1 MSSHPKI
8 AFAASTR
15 LEKAAQIL
23 ERLQQN
29 YSHVPIEDADVVVAL
44 GGDGFMLRTL
54 HGIIDR
60 QLPVY
65 GMNAGSL
72 GFLMNEF
79 HENDL
84 VARIEQAEE
93 VELHPL
99 HMTATTV
106 DGTVEKALAINE
118 VSLLRQTYQA
128 AKIRVLIDGKV
139 RLDELICDGALVATP
154 AGSSA
159 YNLSVHGPIIPINAD
174 MLCLTPI
181 SAFRPRRWRGALL
194 PHDAK
199 ITFEVLYPADRPVSA
214 TADNFEVRDVAQ
226 VEIEEVRDISLRLL
240 FDAGHNL
247 ADRIIAEQFAD

>member
-1 MSSHPKI
+1 M
-8 AFAASTR
+8 
-15 LEKAAQIL
+15 
-23 ERLQQN
+23 
-29 YSHVPIEDADVVVAL
+29 VAL

-54 HGIIDR
+54 HQMIDH
-60 QLPVY
+60 QVPVY

-72 GFLMNEF
+72 GFLMNEYR
-79 HENDL
+79 ENDL
-84 VARIEQAEE
+84 IARIEQAEE

-99 HMTATTV
+99 RMVATTV
-106 DGTVEKALAINE
+106 DGTVEEALAINE

-139 RLDELICDGALVATP
+139 RLNELVCDGALVATP

-159 YNLSVHGPIIPINAD
+159 YNLSVHGPIIPIEAD
-174 MLCLTPI
+174 ILCLTPI

-199 ITFEVLYPADRPVSA
+199 ITFEVLHAADRPVSA
-214 TADNFEVRDVAQ
+214 TADNFEVRDVAR
-226 VEIEEVRDISLRLL
+226 VEIEEDRDVSLRLL

-247 ADRIIAEQFAD
+247 ADRILTEQFAD